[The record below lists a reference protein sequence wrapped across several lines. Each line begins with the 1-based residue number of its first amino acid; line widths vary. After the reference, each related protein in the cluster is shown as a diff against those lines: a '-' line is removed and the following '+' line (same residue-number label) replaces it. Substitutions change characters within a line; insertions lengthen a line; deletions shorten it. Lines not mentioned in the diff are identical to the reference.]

1 MQQPFAA
8 VVRTRATESFCRADP
23 LPAYPPKPSP
33 KHAPAPEYLHLRH
46 HTVLPLVQTLRTIVS
61 LEWNY
66 IPPCTETA
74 FALIGLAALND
85 RTDSLHDFFWSP
97 SRRAYTAGIVQRVIE
112 SGQHLIIPAPWTSA
126 AHALNML
133 SQQEAHREAALKRT
147 LAPAQSRASGSRA
160 GVSPPKTQTPRL
172 TRAAAARQQQLNEA
186 SANDAAA
193 SPSNDRRGK
202 HGRSPPPTPVPHRA
216 SARQQKKP
224 RAEAAQI
231 AEDIPPT
238 VVAPTACPLPTRARS
253 ASQES
258 NETLVA
264 STSSSASSSPTSSR
278 AVSVS
283 SADTAV
289 GIEVASSSKGKG
301 RFIAPAPVAED
312 AVPIGTEAGV
322 VTRSRTRNAPET
334 NPARAAPYPA
344 TKAAQLE
351 SGRGQ
356 SKKAP
361 TGKRKAAKP
370 KAN

>member
-1 MQQPFAA
+1 M
-8 VVRTRATESFCRADP
+8 RA
-23 LPAYPPKPSP
+23 
-33 KHAPAPEYLHLRH
+33 HA
-46 HTVLPLVQTLRTIVS
+46 TFIVAS
-61 LEWNY
+61 MANLS
-66 IPPCTETA
+66 T
-74 FALIGLAALND
+74 
-85 RTDSLHDFFWSP
+85 
-97 SRRAYTAGIVQRVIE
+97 E

-147 LAPAQSRASGSRA
+147 LAPAQPRASGSRA

-186 SANDAAA
+186 LATDAAA
-193 SPSNDRRGK
+193 SPSNDRK
-202 HGRSPPPTPVPHRA
+202 HGRSPPPTPVPQRA
-216 SARQQKKP
+216 GARQQKRP

-238 VVAPTACPLPTRARS
+238 VVASIACPLPTRARS

-264 STSSSASSSPTSSR
+264 SMASSTSSSPTSSR

-301 RFIAPAPVAED
+301 RFIASAPVAED
-312 AVPIGTEAGV
+312 AVPIETEAGV

>member
-1 MQQPFAA
+1 MANLS
-8 VVRTRATESFCRADP
+8 T
-23 LPAYPPKPSP
+23 
-33 KHAPAPEYLHLRH
+33 
-46 HTVLPLVQTLRTIVS
+46 
-61 LEWNY
+61 
-66 IPPCTETA
+66 
-74 FALIGLAALND
+74 
-85 RTDSLHDFFWSP
+85 
-97 SRRAYTAGIVQRVIE
+97 E

-133 SQQEAHREAALKRT
+133 AQQEARREAALKRT
-147 LAPAQSRASGSRA
+147 LAPAQPRASGSRA
-160 GVSPPKTQTPRL
+160 GVSPKTQTPRL

-186 SANDAAA
+186 PAADAAA
-193 SPSNDRRGK
+193 SPSNDRK
-202 HGRSPPPTPVPHRA
+202 HGRSPPPTPVPQRA
-216 SARQQKKP
+216 GARQQKKP

-238 VVAPTACPLPTRARS
+238 IVASTACPLPTRARS

-289 GIEVASSSKGKG
+289 GIEVASNNKGKG

-312 AVPIGTEAGV
+312 AVPIETEAGV

-370 KAN
+370 KAK